1 MLAIKRILC
10 PTDFSECALVAL
22 EQAWDLARC
31 FDATVDVLYVY
42 HNPPFIAPEITVGY
56 ASTAMGQTLAE
67 LMRNEADAGM
77 KDFTARAAAKGI
89 SLGEQHVVYGDAAST
104 IVDVA
109 KTGNYDLIAMGTHG
123 RTGLSHVLLGS
134 VAERVL
140 RRSECPV
147 LTVRHDGSATKH

>member
-22 EQAWDLARC
+22 EQASQLARS

-67 LMRNEADAGM
+67 LMKSEAEAGM
-77 KDFTARAAAKGI
+77 RDFAARASAKGI
-89 SLGEQHVVYGDAAST
+89 TLGEQRVVYGDAAAT

-109 KTGNYDLIAMGTHG
+109 KSGNYDLIAMGTHG
-123 RTGLSHVLLGS
+123 RTGLSHALLGS

-140 RRSECPV
+140 RRSERPV
-147 LTVRHDGSATKH
+147 LTVRHREGTAKH

>member
-22 EQAWDLARC
+22 ERAAELARS
-31 FDATVDVLYVY
+31 FEATVDVLHVY

-67 LMRNEADAGM
+67 LMKSEADAGM
-77 KDFTARAAAKGI
+77 KDFAARAAAKGI
-89 SLGEQHVVYGDAAST
+89 PLGEQRVVYGDAAST
-104 IVDVA
+104 IVDLA
-109 KTGNYDLIAMGTHG
+109 KRDAYDLIAMGTHG
-123 RTGLSHVLLGS
+123 RTGMSHVLLGS

-147 LTVRHDGSATKH
+147 LTVRHDDSAAKH

>member
-1 MLAIKRILC
+1 MQAIQRILC

-22 EQAWDLARC
+22 EQAWELARS
-31 FDATVDVLYVY
+31 FGATLDVLYVY

-67 LMRNEADAGM
+67 LMRNEAEAGM
-77 KDFTARAAAKGI
+77 QEFGAKAAEKGI
-89 SLGEQHVVYGDAAST
+89 TLSAQRVVYGDAANT
-104 IVDVA
+104 ILDVA
-109 KTGNYDLIAMGTHG
+109 KNGNYDLIAMGTHG

-140 RRSECPV
+140 RRSERPV
-147 LTVRHDGSATKH
+147 LTVRHTTEAAKH